1 MATFNLDAFRSAL
14 GTGGARPNQFEVT
27 LGFPRGAPN
36 GLASYQGSFL
46 VNAASLPG
54 HTLPAVGGLSYRG
67 RAVHVAGDRV
77 FSPWQ
82 TTILNDTQ
90 FIVRN
95 AIEQW
100 MSMMEDLAG
109 KFGQTA
115 PEMYYADM
123 TVKQL
128 DRNGAT
134 QKSYLF
140 KDAFPTELSEVGLSY
155 DSNDTISVSSCTW
168 TYSHFI
174 LTDAGGATFGA
185 ASIPGVSFNGVP

>member
-1 MATFNLDAFRSAL
+1 MATTFNLDAFRTAL

-27 LGFPRGAPN
+27 LGFPSGAPN

-54 HTLPAVGGLSYRG
+54 QTINPVAGLVYRG

-77 FSPWQ
+77 FAPWQ

-95 AIEQW
+95 GIEQW
-100 MSMMEDLAG
+100 MSMMESLEA
-109 KFGQTA
+109 KSGQTA

-128 DRNGAT
+128 DRNGAV
-134 QKSYLF
+134 QKAYLF
-140 KDAFPTELSEVGLSY
+140 KDAFPTDLSEVALSY
-155 DSNDTISVSSCTW
+155 DANDTISTFSCTW
-168 TYSHFI
+168 TYSHFSLI
-174 LTDAGGATFGA
+174 DANGATFVEA
-185 ASIPGVSFNGVP
+185 AGPGFTI